1 MAGIDAKMAEYL
13 QRFLLPIAAV
23 IIGIRLIAIIYK
35 KSTPRFFAYLCRQL
49 SGKHHEAIQK
59 HKEKLFAGISSLS
72 QENKRCF
79 ALEIGCGTG
88 SNFDMYPPNTSLI
101 VVEPNEHFRTDVASN
116 AAKFSSLEIADFLAM
131 GAEDLK
137 EHVADGSQDAVVSTL
152 TLCSVQ
158 DLEAVVSEVFRV
170 LKPGGHFYFI
180 EHTEAHKKGCWSHIF
195 QRLLAPTFYALTQC
209 NLIANPWIAVERAGF
224 SKVQYTKTQIGSVP
238 NIFKWHVF
246 GCAVK

>member
-1 MAGIDAKMAEYL
+1 MAGIDAEMAEYF

-23 IIGIRLIAIIYK
+23 IIGIRLIVFIYRK
-35 KSTPRFFAYLCRQL
+35 IFPPVFASFCRRV
-49 SGKHHEAIQK
+49 SRIHHEAIQK

-79 ALEIGCGTG
+79 ALEIGCGPG
-88 SNFDMYPPNTSLI
+88 SNFAMYPPNTSLT
-101 VVEPNEHFRTDVASN
+101 VVEPNENFKTDVASN
-116 AAKFSSLEIADFLAM
+116 AAKFSSLEIANFLAM

-158 DLEAVVSEVFRV
+158 DLEAVVSEVYRV

-195 QRLLAPTFYALTQC
+195 QRLLAPAFYALAEC
-209 NLIANPWIAVERAGF
+209 NLTRTPWVTVDRAGF
-224 SKVQYTKTQIGSVP
+224 SKVQYTKTQIGSLP
-238 NIFKWHVF
+238 SLFKWHVF